1 MAFVDF
7 LKTMGGVTLSD
18 EVIEAARK
26 ESDKD
31 GKDKGAK
38 TPHDE
43 KEFAKDCGSRLKP
56 VRETVTR

>member
-43 KEFAKDCGSRLKP
+43 DE
-56 VRETVTR
+56 REENGYHN